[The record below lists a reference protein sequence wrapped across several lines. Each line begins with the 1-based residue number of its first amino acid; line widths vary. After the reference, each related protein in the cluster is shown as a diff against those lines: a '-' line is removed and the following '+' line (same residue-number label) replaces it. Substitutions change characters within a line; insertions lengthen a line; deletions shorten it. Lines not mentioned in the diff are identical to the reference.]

1 MKKLFLL
8 GCALTMAAC
17 SGAAETVSQT
27 GSATPSTEMVN
38 ALPTVSGANIWTVD
52 YSASTLQFNA
62 VHAGNTFTGDFN
74 SFSAVIKL
82 DPENPEDGEV
92 HVVVD
97 IASVDANDDD
107 RNANLPEKD
116 WFNIKAFP
124 YAKFSA
130 TDITRVS
137 GNDYIA
143 RGDLSIKG
151 ISQPTQLDFQLTID
165 GDRAKASG
173 TTTLMRPDFKLGTDS
188 SDFKTEE
195 WVAFPVKVRFVV
207 SADRQ

>member
-8 GCALTMAAC
+8 CCALTLAAC
-17 SGAAETVSQT
+17 NGAAETVSET
-27 GSATPSTEMVN
+27 GSTAPLQEMVS
-38 ALPTVSGANIWTVD
+38 ALPALSGDNLWAVN
-52 YSASTLQFNA
+52 YNASTLQFDA
-62 VHAGNTFTGDFN
+62 VHAGNSFTGEFN
-74 SFSAVIKL
+74 RFAAAIKL
-82 DPENPEDGEV
+82 DPENPQDGEV

-130 TDITRVS
+130 TDITNVG
-137 GNDYIA
+137 GNDYVA

-151 ISQPTQLDFQLTID
+151 ISKPTQLDFQLVID

-173 TTTLMRPDFKLGTDS
+173 GTTLMRPDFKLGTDS

-195 WVAFPVKVRFVV
+195 WVAFPVQLRFVV